1 MIYSVFMTAE
11 FCIRVDAENKREA
24 EKLAYL
30 HFSDVSD
37 RGELDISSVKADS
50 VCEE

>member
-1 MIYSVFMTAE
+1 MIYSIFMTAE
-11 FCIRVDAENKREA
+11 FCIRVEA

-30 HFSDVSD
+30 HFSDVSNY
-37 RGELDISSVKADS
+37 GELDISRVKADS

>member
-11 FCIRVDAENKREA
+11 FCIRVDAENEKEA
-24 EKLAYL
+24 TNFAHRQFGYA
-30 HFSDVSD
+30 SDD
-37 RGELDISSVKADS
+37 YEMDISRVKVDS